1 MLMSRR
7 KIKAHVFTG
16 FSETGWGGVIIT
28 LRLWG
33 KAVTEWTNEWE
44 LRLETAKE
52 PSPLVRHVI
61 PLYSIPNLYIRL
73 VQDAVPEDLCINKS
87 LESLRIFLKGRAE
100 VRKRLTPCFVD
111 STQTSLYAL
120 QCQCG
125 HGCWLDYAKNVMQ
138 FLRTGRGFAE
148 VERRFW
154 PGGGVETRAI
164 FFFQK
169 SKARNEGAKAEEIER
184 LPDSLPSPSPT
195 AAGRRASCSKLART
209 ELITREKL
217 PLGSSW
223 HTRLSPELL
232 SSSTEQLFWEQM
244 RKFIFTIGIEQPPGP
259 QRRSNVR
266 ISVEKRNLP
275 LLRKV
280 QMSAPDV
287 IQDGSL
293 IKVLET

>member
-1 MLMSRR
+1 MSRR

-61 PLYSIPNLYIRL
+61 PLYSIPNLYLRL
-73 VQDAVPEDLCINKS
+73 VQDAVPEDLCINRS

-100 VRKRLTPCFVD
+100 VRKRLTPCSVD

-164 FFFQK
+164 FFFKRAKPEMKGQK
-169 SKARNEGAKAEEIER
+169 QKRLKGCLTAFLAHLPRQPAEEHRVQNWLVRYLLQER
-184 LPDSLPSPSPT
+184 NYPWGPLDIQGSPLTFSPQAQNNSSENKWENLSL
-195 AAGRRASCSKLART
+195 
-209 ELITREKL
+209 
-217 PLGSSW
+217 
-223 HTRLSPELL
+223 
-232 SSSTEQLFWEQM
+232 Q
-244 RKFIFTIGIEQPPGP
+244 
-259 QRRSNVR
+259 
-266 ISVEKRNLP
+266 
-275 LLRKV
+275 
-280 QMSAPDV
+280 
-287 IQDGSL
+287 
-293 IKVLET
+293 